1 MLFQDCRRR
10 RRYGTPRWMVL
21 RGCAYGMSFFLV
33 PFFLFLILGFTSISF
48 CFSLLIFYSFFFPK
62 KKNYRPIP
70 NAPDSAPTPRLTTTN
85 SHPASRCGAT
95 CRLFHRAAAAPPP
108 RGNETDASWRTQTN
122 NTRTTRGPWRLPN
135 IRIPGRIRILSL
147 FLYRGIRMQRHGVS
161 RACRR
166 GRRG

>member
-10 RRYGTPRWMVL
+10 RRYGTSRWMVL
-21 RGCAYGMSFFLV
+21 RGCAYGMSFFLFLSFYSSFSV
-33 PFFLFLILGFTSISF
+33 LHLFLFAFLNDFLLISF
-48 CFSLLIFYSFFFPK
+48 FQ
-62 KKNYRPIP
+62 KKNYRPTP

-95 CRLFHRAAAAPPP
+95 CRPSHRAAAAPPP

-122 NTRTTRGPWRLPN
+122 NTRTTRGPWRLLS
-135 IRIPGRIRILSL
+135 IRIPGRIRIQ
-147 FLYRGIRMQRHGVS
+147 FPFPYRGIHMQRHGVC